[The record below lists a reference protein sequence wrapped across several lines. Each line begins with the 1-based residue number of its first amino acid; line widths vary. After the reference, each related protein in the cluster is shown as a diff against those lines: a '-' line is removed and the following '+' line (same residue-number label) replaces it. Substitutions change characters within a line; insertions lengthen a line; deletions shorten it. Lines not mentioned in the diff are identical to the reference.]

1 MATSPSSR
9 THQDDLVLLAR
20 ADRPLVGESRQ
31 RVAKVDVAV
40 LPSRQAVANH
50 KRKEGPVLRQVAEG
64 VLIHESEFI
73 QSNAVVVQGR
83 AGVLLI
89 DPGVHGSE
97 MAAIADD
104 LRELGQPVVAGFS
117 THPHWDHLLWHARLG
132 AAPRYG
138 TARCAAT
145 VRARLS
151 DARAKAR
158 VAELI
163 PPEVAEQL
171 PLDLLGLITGLP
183 AETARIPWDGP
194 RVRIIEHQA
203 HAPGHA
209 ALLIEERGV
218 LVAGDMLSD
227 VLIPMLDLNDTADP
241 IEDYLAALRLL
252 EGAAD
257 DVDVL
262 VPGHGSVG
270 GAEQIRARIGHDR
283 AYVHGLRD
291 AGVPGDPRVGP
302 SATFGKDWLPG
313 VHERQLQ
320 HLARRGELDGTPG

>member
-1 MATSPSSR
+1 M
-9 THQDDLVLLAR
+9 
-20 ADRPLVGESRQ
+20 
-31 RVAKVDVAV
+31 
-40 LPSRQAVANH
+40 
-50 KRKEGPVLRQVAEG
+50 LRQVAEG
-64 VLIHESEFI
+64 VLIHQSEFC
-73 QSNAVVVQGR
+73 QSNAVVAQGR

-89 DPGVHGSE
+89 DPGILGYE
-97 MAAIADD
+97 MAALADD

-117 THPHWDHLLWHARLG
+117 THPHWDHLLWHPGFG

-145 VRARLS
+145 VRDRRLS
-151 DARAKAR
+151 DASVKAR
-158 VAELI
+158 IVAELI
-163 PPEVAEQL
+163 PPDIAQQVS
-171 PLDLLGLITGLP
+171 LDLLGLITGLP
-183 AETARIPWDGP
+183 AETAQIPWDGP
-194 RVRIIEHQA
+194 QVRIVEHQA

-252 EGAAD
+252 EGVAG

-262 VPGHGSVG
+262 VPGHGSIG
-270 GAEQIRARIGHDR
+270 GADQVRARIDQDR
-283 AYVHGLRD
+283 AYVHALRD
-291 AGVPGDPRVGP
+291 AGAPGDPRVGP

-320 HLARRGELDGTPG
+320 RLARRGERDGTPG

>member
-1 MATSPSSR
+1 M
-9 THQDDLVLLAR
+9 
-20 ADRPLVGESRQ
+20 
-31 RVAKVDVAV
+31 
-40 LPSRQAVANH
+40 
-50 KRKEGPVLRQVAEG
+50 LRQVAEG
-64 VLIHESEFI
+64 VLIHESEFC

-89 DPGVHGSE
+89 DPGVLGSE
-97 MAAIADD
+97 MAAVASD

-145 VRARLS
+145 ARVQLS
-151 DARAKAR
+151 DPRAKAR
-158 VAELI
+158 IAERLI
-163 PPEVAEQL
+163 PPDIADQV

-194 RVRIIEHQA
+194 QVRIFEHQA

-227 VLIPMLDLNDTADP
+227 VLIPMLDLNDTTDP
-241 IEDYLAALRLL
+241 VEDYLAALGML
-252 EGAAD
+252 ESVAG
-257 DVDVL
+257 DVGVL
-262 VPGHGSVG
+262 VPGHGSIG
-270 GAEQIRARIGHDR
+270 GADQVRARIDQDR
-283 AYVHGLRD
+283 AYVHALRD
-291 AGVPGDPRVGP
+291 GQVPSDPRVGP
-302 SATFGKDWLPG
+302 SATYDWVPG

-320 HLARRGELDGTPG
+320 NLARRTERDGTPG